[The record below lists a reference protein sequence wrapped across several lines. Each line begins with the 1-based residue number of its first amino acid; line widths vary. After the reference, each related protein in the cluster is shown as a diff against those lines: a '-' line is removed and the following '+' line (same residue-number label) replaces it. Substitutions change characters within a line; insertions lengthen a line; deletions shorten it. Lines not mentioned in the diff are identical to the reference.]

1 MNKGDTFNP
10 VVTVLKEKNGL
21 PTSIKINNHTYALVH
36 NNTVNGAKNKANKKK
51 QVIVCGNG

>member
-51 QVIVCGNG
+51 